1 MSKPLIFQ
9 SDFGLDDG
17 AVCAMYGVA
26 YEVDESLNIVN
37 LTHSI
42 PQYNV
47 WEASYRLIQAVQYWP
62 KGSVFVSV
70 VDPGVGSMRK
80 SIVARTNDDKY
91 IVTPDN
97 GTITHIIDKIGIKE
111 VRIIDERI
119 NRLPNSEDS
128 YTFYGRDVY
137 SFTGAKL
144 ASGKISF
151 EDVGPKINI
160 DNIIVLHI
168 MEPIVSDDSIIGA
181 IDVLDVRFGSLWTN
195 ISKNHLHKLGITY
208 DDMIEITIKG
218 GYKEKYKSRIRFEKS
233 FAEVGIGEVLAYI
246 NSLGN
251 VSIAINQGSF
261 AKAYNVSSGDG
272 WTIEIKK

>member
-160 DNIIVLHI
+160 DNIIVLNI